1 MPSWL
6 AAFSPQKP
14 LAAPAQDS
22 SPPARST
29 PRARAPAQDSSP
41 AARAPRE
48 RQGGREGGRE
58 RERQPSEENK
68 MQPDSNTPEVFHQ
81 RGCQLGACSGA
92 REGREPKSKK
102 IVKGSDAG
110 AAVDRHEVSNN
121 DIDSTDFACVIA
133 RFQAAKA
140 AAQGAGM

>member
-22 SPPARST
+22 SPAARST
-29 PRARAPAQDSSP
+29 PRARASAHDASP

-48 RQGGREGGRE
+48 RQAGRQGGRET
-58 RERQPSEENK
+58 ERQPSAEKK
-68 MQPDSNTPEVFHQ
+68 MQADSNTPEVFHQ

-102 IVKGSDAG
+102 IVKSSDAG
-110 AAVDRHEVSNN
+110 AAVEVSNN
-121 DIDSTDFACVIA
+121 DMDSTDFACVVA